1 MKPSHSYFTLQCA
14 AAAAIALLFTP
25 VLAHSQSVVTNAG
38 DNEKPK
44 SQSGEVLTSESEV
57 RRVQLALQRLG
68 YYTGGVDGFM
78 GEKTQVGIA
87 KFQVDHS
94 LPVRT
99 KITHR
104 LLALL
109 ERERPRTQGTPGWL
123 RVLRRPQRP
132 EVKGES

>member
-25 VLAHSQSVVTNAG
+25 VLVHSQSVVTNG
-38 DNEKPK
+38 RDNEKPK
-44 SQSGEVLTSESEV
+44 SQTGEVLTSESAV

-68 YYTGGVDGFM
+68 YYTGAVDGFM
-78 GEKTQVGIA
+78 GEKTQVAIA

-109 ERERPRTQGTPGWL
+109 ERERPRAPGTPEWL
-123 RVLRRPQRP
+123 RTLRRPQRP
-132 EVKGES
+132 EVKRES